1 MMKMKWKTLLV
12 MCASL
17 ATVHCAHKDVRQP
30 AGTKDLLTNDEAR
43 AFSELLGDDSPL
55 NPVRHPLKI
64 QLRTSGDGK
73 YLSETAEKALR
84 EAIMKSLQGDAPEQG
99 LAKAVGSNLKGALI
113 DNFIKTLRFYKIINV
128 GIQVDLTFLPEPH
141 NYQDFASELS
151 SNQLVRLNEVGKLS
165 EKWKKEDK
173 PLTNKLFTNSFYIPT
188 TNSPK
193 NYVGGLFTLYVKI
206 LDADPKLK
214 TPNIAKNGVK
224 GFVRYRRIYR
234 MNEVPQKNLI
244 CENFVSTFKALGERV
259 PLFYTLDL
267 YKKFNLAEISPE
279 EETIEIYPGL
289 IAAQGEGRDGL
300 MPDSS
305 VRSEDTGKAG
315 SSISTGIFSVQ
326 QKGSSKKDANIKI
339 SKIVYNLSDRK
350 ISSARS
356 KIGNGISEKS
366 GKDLSAYF
374 EKCES
379 NIKTFFNLDS
389 VIPGGTL

>member
-1 MMKMKWKTLLV
+1 M

-17 ATVHCAHKDVRQP
+17 VTAHCSHKDVRQP
-30 AGTKDLLTNDEAR
+30 AGAKDLLTNDEAR

-55 NPVRHPLKI
+55 NPYRHPLKI
-64 QLRTSGDGK
+64 QLRTSGDGN

-84 EAIMKSLQGDAPEQG
+84 EAIVKSLQGDGPEQG

-113 DNFIKTLRFYKIINV
+113 DNFITTLRFYKIINV
-128 GIQVDLTFLPEPH
+128 GIQVDLIFLPEPN
-141 NYQDFASELS
+141 NYRDFTSELS

-165 EKWKKEDK
+165 EKWKDQDK
-173 PLTNKLFTNSFYIPT
+173 PITNKLFSNSFYIPT
-188 TNSPK
+188 NNSPL

-214 TPNIAKNGVK
+214 VPNIVKNGVK
-224 GFVRYRRIYR
+224 GVVRYRRFYR
-234 MNEVPQKNLI
+234 MNEVAQKNLI
-244 CENFVSTFKALGERV
+244 CENFVSTFKALGDRV

-279 EETIEIYPGL
+279 EETIEVFPGL

-300 MPDSS
+300 MPDSDAKS
-305 VRSEDTGKAG
+305 KDAENAG
-315 SSISTGIFSVQ
+315 RSISTGIFSVQ
-326 QKGSSKKDANIKI
+326 QKGSSKMDIIKVN
-339 SKIVYNLSDRK
+339 KIVYSLTDRK
-350 ISSARS
+350 ISSDSSYIS
-356 KIGNGISEKS
+356 KGVSEKS
-366 GKDLSAYF
+366 GKDLNDYF

-389 VIPGGTL
+389 AIPGGTL